1 MSFCSKYATF
11 ADTGRIKKKCCMRS
25 LFIMAAVA
33 AMTLAACN
41 GRGTKPAD
49 GSAAD
54 TATIIPEMAITGQ
67 WYIRN
72 VVLNDSLYA
81 RPSEIAPDVRQ
92 YITFNEDSTVSIKTN
107 CNEMGGRYTIKGD
120 SLTIS
125 GLCWTLMA
133 CDNMD
138 VERLL
143 QKILP
148 EIRSCEIG
156 NDSILRLNAAA
167 SGEYVLLRKATEKK

>member
-1 MSFCSKYATF
+1 MVYKECRAE
-11 ADTGRIKKKCCMRS
+11 R
-25 LFIMAAVA
+25 LPV
-33 AMTLAACN
+33 
-41 GRGTKPAD
+41 
-49 GSAAD
+49 
-54 TATIIPEMAITGQ
+54 
-67 WYIRN
+67 
-72 VVLNDSLYA
+72 

-107 CNEMGGRYTIKGD
+107 CNGMGGRYTIKGD

-125 GLCWTLMA
+125 GLCWTEMA

-143 QKILP
+143 RKILP
-148 EIRSCEIG
+148 EIRTCEIG